1 MILKKCLLSFWLTAA
16 LWSEEGHAPALGTVW
31 EERENAGRQKGRMQ
45 WNSGEKHW
53 CQTEIPL
60 GTLELCSISLHTFG
74 RDELVSL
81 FLGISS
87 PVKTD
92 KNVLTE
98 KYFQCIGSCLFWL
111 IAFIRERQIF
121 FMHFKLYSF
130 MHFIH
135 FCSSGKEVIFY
146 PSPAENIVVLTAKNR
161 RNIFHF
167 QTVFL
172 ISFHIL
178 LWQWKLE
185 KDQSKINNNF

>member
-1 MILKKCLLSFWLTAA
+1 MSSSLWL
-16 LWSEEGHAPALGTVW
+16 
-31 EERENAGRQKGRMQ
+31 R
-45 WNSGEKHW
+45 
-53 CQTEIPL
+53 
-60 GTLELCSISLHTFG
+60 
-74 RDELVSL
+74 
-81 FLGISS
+81 ISS

-92 KNVLTE
+92 KVLTE
-98 KYFQCIGSCLFWL
+98 KYFQCVGNCLFWL

-135 FCSSGKEVIFY
+135 FYSSGKEVIFY

-185 KDQSKINNNF
+185 KDKSKINNNFFLKARNSNSWFLLMLLGKRLTTEAPMWLFCASKWAWEQRMTQNFSHFCSRD